1 MSWVNN
7 FIINIHN
14 SSFWGKIFPT
24 LNYLLQRELE
34 DCETVLDLGCGPSS
48 PIQYCKNIKYSVGVE
63 AFGPYWE
70 QSKKRKIHT
79 RYLNK
84 RIEEI
89 DFPEKSFDAVL
100 MIEVLEHLPK
110 ETGAQLL
117 KKAEKWA
124 KKKVIVSSP
133 NGFIP
138 QKEIDDNPYQKH
150 LSGWD
155 YKMMKD
161 LGFSVYGL
169 AGLKFLRKEVENETM
184 GEDLLTSIR
193 FRPKIFWFAVATFSQ
208 AFTYY
213 FPKLAFELFSYKKIN
228 KKKYR

>member
-1 MSWVNN
+1 MSWLIK
-7 FIINIHN
+7 FIAKVHN
-14 SSFWGKIFPT
+14 SDFWGKIFPT
-24 LNYLLQRELE
+24 LNFLLRRELK
-34 DCETVLDLGCGPSS
+34 DCETVLDLGCGPFS

-63 AFGPYWE
+63 AFRPYWE

-79 RYLNK
+79 QYLNK
-84 RIEEI
+84 KIEEL
-89 DFPEKSFDAVL
+89 DFPPKSFDAVL

-110 ETGAQLL
+110 EAGEKML

-138 QKEIDDNPYQKH
+138 QKEVDDNPYQKH

-155 YKMMKD
+155 YQTMKD
-161 LGFSVYGL
+161 LGFNVYGL
-169 AGLKFLRKEVENETM
+169 AGLKLLRKEVENETM

-193 FRPKIFWFAVATFSQ
+193 FRPKIFWFTVAAFSQ